1 MRGPN
6 ELGRLAHVGRP
17 LEEEAGAALS
27 HFHLGPGF
35 RKKVSPDFCGKS
47 GREVLSAWFV
57 ESQTKQ
63 HVDRSSYGRHKLAVK
78 DELSACNESEVLRAY
93 HITGRGWIPDVP
105 SLVTGTVL
113 VVPQILERT
122 RVALATEQRS
132 SALSTLTT
140 GW

>member
-17 LEEEAGAALS
+17 LEEETEAVLL
-27 HFHLGPGF
+27 HFDLGPGF

-57 ESQTKQ
+57 ESQTKH
-63 HVDRSSYGRHKLAVK
+63 HVDRSSYGCHKLVAK
-78 DELSACNESEVLRAY
+78 DELSTCDESGVLKAH

-113 VVPQILERT
+113 VVLQIIERT
-122 RVALATEQRS
+122 RVALAHEQRS